1 MKIMIERRGECT
13 LCKIEGEI
21 NLSTSP
27 ELRKAFDDF
36 IRNSMKKIVVDFS
49 GVPYVD
55 SSGLATLIELLQR
68 LKKINGALRICCV
81 PEKVKNVFEITKL
94 HKLFEIFD
102 DQASALENF

>member
-1 MKIMIERRGECT
+1 MKIITEQRDSCM

-27 ELRKAFDDF
+27 ELRKAFDNF
-36 IRNSMKKIVVDFS
+36 IRNNVKKIVIDFS

-68 LKKINGALRICCV
+68 LKKISGRLRICCV
-81 PEKVKNVFEITKL
+81 SEKVKNVFEITKL
-94 HKLFEIFD
+94 HKLFELFD
-102 DQASALENF
+102 DQSRALENF